1 METFTVKS
9 RQKIRALIRAGKAV
23 DMDDAVDS
31 GDEEDEPAKKKVKSE
46 EDPPTKKGAD
56 EEEDDDEPRKWD
68 AGERIS
74 LNNANGEAMCH
85 GEVLDGEPDL
95 ASLFGEDH
103 KYVRTS
109 QQNPNWWVHVRVN
122 HPTNNSNCVLEH
134 DYVFDHEGGA
144 LKTTQRSI
152 KNLCELDEGVIIWW
166 EYVASRMIAPH
177 KRKQQPAAKRG
188 ETPKAKKR
196 R

>member
-9 RQKIRALIRAGKAV
+9 RQKIRARLKAGKTV
-23 DMDDAVDS
+23 HMDAVDS
-31 GDEEDEPAKKKVKSE
+31 SDEEDAPAKKKVKSE
-46 EDPPTKKGAD
+46 EDAPTKKGAD
-56 EEEDDDEPRKWD
+56 EEDDDEPRKWD

-85 GEVLDGEPDL
+85 GEVLDGEPNL
-95 ASLFGEDH
+95 AELFGEDH

-109 QQNPNWWVHVRVN
+109 QQNPNWWVHVRVS
-122 HPTNNSNCVLEH
+122 HPTNNSNCVLEV

-144 LKTTQRSI
+144 LSKTQRSI
-152 KNLCELDEGVIIWW
+152 KNLCDLEEGVIIWW
-166 EYVASRMIAPH
+166 EYVASRMIAPL
-177 KRKQQPAAKRG
+177 KRKQQPAAKHG
-188 ETPKAKKR
+188 QKR